1 MRRTAF
7 RIAFPPFGKA
17 LEPPGAD
24 EADAGHDALDVVL
37 DHTARGVR
45 VLGHAGNLDHRES
58 SGAHP
63 SETRPQVRT
72 P

>member
-1 MRRTAF
+1 
-7 RIAFPPFGKA
+7 
-17 LEPPGAD
+17 
-24 EADAGHDALDVVL
+24 LDVVL